1 MKIVVDDK
9 IPFIRPALDV
19 LADEVV
25 AKSGRDITPDDV
37 RDADILLVRTR
48 TRCDRQLLQGSR
60 VKLIVT
66 ATIGF
71 DHLDTAYLH
80 DAGIQ
85 WFNCPGCNADS
96 VAQYVHACLIL
107 LKRERGLDIAHTTL
121 GIVGVGHV
129 GRAVLKAVRG
139 MGFRE
144 ILLNDPPLAEAG
156 TAAPEGFAWSTL
168 DELTDRCQVITLHT
182 PLTAAPPHPTLHLFD
197 RRRLAAM
204 RPGAVLIN
212 AGRGEVVDNEA
223 LEAALE
229 GGTPATAIIDTWEG
243 EPDVRRTLLRKVF
256 IGTPHVA
263 GYSTDG
269 KANATRMTLEQ
280 VCRFLGR
287 PMTFDIQPPALPP
300 TLRPADD
307 PDERALQLYDPR
319 RDSERLKAAP
329 QDFEAI
335 RGHYPLR
342 REHF

>member
-19 LADEVV
+19 LADDVV
-25 AKSGRDITPDDV
+25 AKGGRAITPEDV

-48 TRCDRQLLQGSR
+48 TRCDRRLLEGSR
-60 VKLIVT
+60 VRLIVT

-71 DHLDTAYLH
+71 DHLDTAYL
-80 DAGIQ
+80 DAAGIQ
-85 WFNCPGCNADS
+85 WANCPGCNATS
-96 VAQYVHACLIL
+96 VAQYIHACLLL
-107 LKRERGLDIAHTTL
+107 LKRERGLNVAQTTL

-129 GRAVLKAVRG
+129 GRAVLEAVRG
-139 MGFRE
+139 MGFRD

-156 TAAPEGFAWSTL
+156 TAPPEGFVWSGL
-168 DELTDRCQVITLHT
+168 DELTDRCQIITLHT
-182 PLTAAPPHPTLHLFD
+182 PLTTALPHPTLHLFD

-204 RPGAVLIN
+204 LPGAVLMN
-212 AGRGEVVDNEA
+212 AGRGEVVDN
-223 LEAALE
+223 AALE
-229 GGTPATAIIDTWEG
+229 EALDSGTLGTAIIDTWEG
-243 EPDVRRTLLRKVF
+243 EPDVRRTLLEKVF

-269 KANATRMTLEQ
+269 KANATRMTLEH

-287 PMTFDIQPPALPP
+287 PMTFDIQPPALPD
-300 TLRPADD
+300 TLVPADD
-307 PDERALQLYDPR
+307 PEERALQLYDPR
-319 RDSERLKAAP
+319 RDSAQLKASP
-329 QDFEAI
+329 QCFEAL